1 MVLAVNLSCSNTCSG
16 VHREG
21 VLKGVILEFTVLRPG
36 CQGYSEAS
44 EETFNPLPVCVC
56 PCTCK
61 HAKVMQIYSF
71 ILKNPTYAVP
81 SI

>member
-1 MVLAVNLSCSNTCSG
+1 MLNTCSG

-44 EETFNPLPVCVC
+44 EETFNPLPLCVCVC
-56 PCTCK
+56 VSV
-61 HAKVMQIYSF
+61 HM
-71 ILKNPTYAVP
+71 
-81 SI
+81 